1 METVLLQGGISS
13 QFLLNVQFKSIIQ
26 VPFSAQ
32 KKKKNLLFCTHKQLY
47 NYARCDSVQS
57 YESYQHVKITFS
69 ILLVVIILNY

>member
-32 KKKKNLLFCTHKQLY
+32 KLRNCLAAVDNASSKGT
-47 NYARCDSVQS
+47 
-57 YESYQHVKITFS
+57 
-69 ILLVVIILNY
+69 